1 MGRFPVSRRCR
12 RRFYEAAK
20 TIYEAVKMIYG
31 TTKRTTKM
39 IYEAVKI
46 NWKNILKRYIICME
60 LRRLLPDV
68 RCGISGK

>member
-20 TIYEAVKMIYG
+20 TIYEAVKIIYG
-31 TTKRTTKM
+31 TAKTIYE
-39 IYEAVKI
+39 IYEAAKI

-60 LRRLLPDV
+60 LRKLLPDV
-68 RCGISGK
+68 CCGISGK